1 MKHFV
6 RHQGSAGWAR
16 RLDYGLWTWDRQ
28 SLPIGYS
35 LFVIACAWNA
45 AAADVVVSLKGKDT
59 AAGTA
64 HAPFATIERAQQ
76 AVRDL
81 IAAQP
86 DRATPVTVEIKGGT
100 YYLPRPLA
108 FGAEDSGTPSAPVVY
123 QAATGEEV
131 VLSAGVPLTGWKRN
145 PVKKTEAYTAR
156 LPEKWKFSQL
166 YVNDQ
171 RRPRPMMP
179 KQGYYYV
186 EKSAPIA
193 PDELPSRFIYADDD
207 IRADWKRLPEI
218 EVCIFHSWNMSRIP
232 IKSVDPDKKLV
243 TLAGTTWH
251 ASLNDISPK
260 NWYRLENVMEV
271 LGDPGEW
278 YLDEAAG
285 TVTYIPMPRER
296 MRDLTVVAPRHDAV
310 ITLTNAQH
318 ITFRDLALA
327 HNNWNV
333 PATGYSTAQ
342 AESILP
348 GALHAAY
355 SRHIRVEGCVIRNT
369 GTYGVAFALG
379 CRDCTVSGSELFD
392 LGAGGVLIGPADWA
406 YNDTPSAYSY
416 NCTVTNNMIVSGG
429 RVHPAGVGVL
439 IGHAATNRVTRNTIY
454 DFYYSPISVGWRWTL
469 GPSPSH
475 ANEISWNRIFS
486 YGQGRLSDMGGI
498 YTLGEQPGT
507 VLHHNFIDNAGKQR
521 ARYLATGIY
530 FDSASSHIRAENNYI
545 VGCEDGS
552 LFLSGS
558 GGSNVVVNNAF
569 TFGEKTQLFL
579 SGGGKDFHTSFIERN
594 TIFWNE
600 GEVFLFTPPDPRIHF
615 ASNFYWRT
623 KSPETIVFGGEG
635 IEKWREREP
644 GATVTDPSVSPSPN
658 GAYIRDV
665 GFDVQNPMGKALSY
679 QASPPTYD
687 PAPPLKHIVINEG
700 FEDTDVG
707 QGPPGWVVF
716 ADNRRDLVT
725 VTEDV
730 AATGKRSLRVNDQL
744 ATYEPHFYIDVERTG
759 GPVTFAFDLRLGE
772 GARPGFEMRDT
783 DPQYTAGP
791 GVTVGA
797 DGALYARG
805 KRLTDLPLAAWVNI
819 KIETVIGTGTY
830 TVRVKPEGGEERVFD
845 GLPHPP
851 GFKKLTWLGFISEGT
866 VGSVWE
872 VDNLRLTP

>member
-1 MKHFV
+1 MMMLMMWKRFQV
-6 RHQGSAGWAR
+6 ACC
-16 RLDYGLWTWDRQ
+16 LIL
-28 SLPIGYS
+28 
-35 LFVIACAWNA
+35 VCAWRA
-45 AAADVVVSLKGKDT
+45 SAADFVVSLKGKDT

-64 HAPFATIERAQQ
+64 RAPFASIERAQQ

-81 IAAQP
+81 MVAQP

-123 QAATGEEV
+123 QAAQGEEV
-131 VLSAGVPLTGWKRN
+131 VLSAGVLLKDWKVAQTFLSARDSRQTGMSARDSRQTGMSAT
-145 PVKKTEAYTAR
+145 PYITR

-251 ASLNDISPK
+251 SSLNDISPK
-260 NWYRLENVMEV
+260 NWYRLENVMEA

-296 MRDLTVVAPRHDAV
+296 MRDLTVVAPRYDAV

-318 ITFRDLALA
+318 ITFRDLTLA

-379 CRDCTVSGSELFD
+379 CRDCTITDSGFCD

-416 NCTVTNNMIVSGG
+416 NCTVTNNMIASGG

-439 IGHAATNRVTRNTIY
+439 IGHAATNRVTRNTIC
-454 DFYYSPISVGWRWTL
+454 DFYYSPISVGWRWIL

-475 ANEISWNRIFS
+475 ANEISWNQIFS

-507 VLHHNFIDNAGKQR
+507 VLHHNFISGAKR

-530 FDSASSHIRAENNYI
+530 FDSASSHIRVENNEV

-558 GGSNVVVNNAF
+558 GGSNVVVNNVF
-569 TFGEKTQLFL
+569 LFGEKTQLFL

-594 TIFWNE
+594 TIIWNN

-644 GATVTDPSVSPSPN
+644 DATVADPSVSSSPN
-658 GAYIRDV
+658 GAYMWD
-665 GFDVQNPMGKALSY
+665 GGCDHNSTGKAFAFAFSLH
-679 QASPPTYD
+679 TYD

-725 VTEDV
+725 VTDDV

-805 KRLTDLPLAAWVNI
+805 KRLTELPLAAWVNI
-819 KIETVIGTGTY
+819 KIETVIGTGAY

-851 GFKKLTWLGFISEGT
+851 GFKKLTWLGFVSEGT